1 LARGLKKTASTSAA
15 TITPNTACCSNAAAD
30 LAKPA
35 LFGGAVLADIDWS
48 QPWFAPWRE
57 LGEPTARQAVQ
68 QQNVAEALNALQK
81 KSPQLGT
88 LNRHAA
94 EHQPIAKREAS
105 AGSGDIASAASVN
118 TTRAGLAFGDAK
130 ANPPEPT
137 QSAAFPPPAGQ
148 VETTATEQINEVKFV
163 PQSALPEGQAYEDF
177 IFKTAQVP
185 TRDGLHDF
193 FNGLCWHRF
202 PLAKRRLNQL
212 QAAEIEAQ
220 GVRATRGP
228 VRDALTLFDENVVL
242 MHAPDEVWAA
252 LQARD
257 WLKLFVDLR
266 DQWQHVHLVLFGHA
280 LVEKLVTPYKSI
292 TGHVYRVDSRIN
304 PHDEAALD
312 AWLVQELQAA
322 KLATKPFEPL
332 PVLGVPGW
340 CADNAERAYYEDT
353 NVFRPKRE
361 LAIKASK

>member
-1 LARGLKKTASTSAA
+1 MARGLSPKVEGFA
-15 TITPNTACCSNAAAD
+15 
-30 LAKPA
+30 
-35 LFGGAVLADIDWS
+35 GAVLAEIDWS

-57 LGEPTARQAVQ
+57 LGEPAAQLALQ
-68 QQNVAEALNALQK
+68 QRSVAEALNAI
-81 KSPQLGT
+81 
-88 LNRHAA
+88 NHA
-94 EHQPIAKREAS
+94 AKREAS

-118 TTRAGLAFGDAK
+118 TTRAGLALGDAK
-130 ANPPEPT
+130 
-137 QSAAFPPPAGQ
+137 
-148 VETTATEQINEVKFV
+148 EVKFV

-266 DQWQHVHLVLFGHA
+266 AQWQEVHLVLFGHA
-280 LVEKLVTPYKSI
+280 LLEKLVTPYKSI
-292 TGHVYRVDSRIN
+292 TGHVYRVDRHVN
-304 PHDEAALD
+304 PRDEAALD
-312 AWLVQELQAA
+312 AWLVQDLQPA
-322 KLATKPFEPL
+322 KLATKPYEPL
-332 PVLGVPGW
+332 PVLGVPSW
-340 CADNAERAYYEDT
+340 WAANAVRAYYEDT
-353 NVFRPKRE
+353 HVFRPKRQTH
-361 LAIKASK
+361 I

>member
-1 LARGLKKTASTSAA
+1 V
-15 TITPNTACCSNAAAD
+15 
-30 LAKPA
+30 
-35 LFGGAVLADIDWS
+35 FGGAVLADIDWS
-48 QPWFAPWRE
+48 QPWFAPCRE
-57 LGEPTARQAVQ
+57 LGEPTARQALQ
-68 QQNVAEALNALQK
+68 QQNLAEALNALRK
-81 KSPQLGT
+81 NSPQPAT
-88 LNRHAA
+88 LNRHVAA
-94 EHQPIAKREAS
+94 ENQPTAKREDS

-118 TTRAGLAFGDAK
+118 TTSAGLALGDAK
-130 ANPPEPT
+130 
-137 QSAAFPPPAGQ
+137 
-148 VETTATEQINEVKFV
+148 EVTFV

-177 IFKTAQVP
+177 IFKTGQVP

-212 QAAEIEAQ
+212 QAAEIQAQ

-257 WLKLFVDLR
+257 WLKLFVGLR
-266 DQWQHVHLVLFGHA
+266 DQWQYVHLVLFGHA

-292 TGHVYRVDSRIN
+292 TGHVYRVDSHIN

-312 AWLVQELQAA
+312 AWLVQDLQAA

-340 CADNAERAYYEDT
+340 CSDNAERAYYEDT

>member
-1 LARGLKKTASTSAA
+1 MARGLSPLTEGFA
-15 TITPNTACCSNAAAD
+15 
-30 LAKPA
+30 
-35 LFGGAVLADIDWS
+35 GAVLAEIDWS

-57 LGEPTARQAVQ
+57 LGEPTARQALLKQ
-68 QQNVAEALNALQK
+68 SVAEALNAN
-81 KSPQLGT
+81 T
-88 LNRHAA
+88 YA
-94 EHQPIAKREAS
+94 AKREAS

-118 TTRAGLAFGDAK
+118 TTRAGLALGVVND
-130 ANPPEPT
+130 
-137 QSAAFPPPAGQ
+137 
-148 VETTATEQINEVKFV
+148 VKFV
-163 PQSALPEGQAYEDF
+163 PQSALPDGQAYEDF

-257 WLKLFVDLR
+257 WLKLFIDLR

-280 LVEKLVTPYKSI
+280 LVEKLVMPYKSI
-292 TGHVYRVDSRIN
+292 TGHVYRVDSQIN

-312 AWLVQELQAA
+312 AWLVQDLQPA
-322 KLATKPFEPL
+322 KLATKPYEPL
-332 PVLGVPGW
+332 PVLGIPGW
-340 CADNAERAYYEDT
+340 CADNADRAYYEDT
-353 NVFRPKRE
+353 HVFRPKRQ
-361 LAIKASK
+361 

>member
-1 LARGLKKTASTSAA
+1 LARGLSPKTEGFA
-15 TITPNTACCSNAAAD
+15 
-30 LAKPA
+30 
-35 LFGGAVLADIDWS
+35 GAVLAEIDWS
-48 QPWFAPWRE
+48 QPWFSPWRE
-57 LGEPTARQAVQ
+57 LGESTTHLALQ
-68 QQNVAEALNALQK
+68 QQSVAEALNAR
-81 KSPQLGT
+81 T
-88 LNRHAA
+88 HAA
-94 EHQPIAKREAS
+94 K
-105 AGSGDIASAASVN
+105 
-118 TTRAGLAFGDAK
+118 
-130 ANPPEPT
+130 
-137 QSAAFPPPAGQ
+137 
-148 VETTATEQINEVKFV
+148 VKFV

-220 GVRATRGP
+220 GISATRGP

-266 DQWQHVHLVLFGHA
+266 EQWQRVHLVLFGHA

-292 TGHVYRVDSRIN
+292 TGHVYRVASEVD

-312 AWLVQELQAA
+312 AWLVQDLQAA
-322 KLATKPFEPL
+322 KLATKPYEPL
-332 PVLGVPGW
+332 PVLGIPGW
-340 CADNAERAYYEDT
+340 CVDNAERAYYEDT

-361 LAIKASK
+361 LAPKARKEPAT

>member
-1 LARGLKKTASTSAA
+1 MARGLS
-15 TITPNTACCSNAAAD
+15 PNTEGFA
-30 LAKPA
+30 
-35 LFGGAVLADIDWS
+35 GAVLAEIDWS

-57 LGEPTARQAVQ
+57 LGEATAQLALQ
-68 QQNVAEALNALQK
+68 QQSVAEALNER
-81 KSPQLGT
+81 T
-88 LNRHAA
+88 YT
-94 EHQPIAKREAS
+94 AKREAS

-118 TTRAGLAFGDAK
+118 TTRAGLVLGDA
-130 ANPPEPT
+130 
-137 QSAAFPPPAGQ
+137 
-148 VETTATEQINEVKFV
+148 NEVKFV
-163 PQSALPEGQAYEDF
+163 AQSALPEGQAYEDF

-220 GVRATRGP
+220 GVRDTRGP

-257 WLKLFVDLR
+257 WLRLFVDLR
-266 DQWQHVHLVLFGHA
+266 AQWQQVHLVLFGHA
-280 LVEKLVTPYKSI
+280 LLEKLVMPYKSI
-292 TGHVYRVDSRIN
+292 TAHVYRVDSEVN
-304 PHDEAALD
+304 PHDEAWLD
-312 AWLVQELQAA
+312 AWLVQDLQSA
-322 KLATKPFEPL
+322 KLATKPYEPL

-340 CADNAERAYYEDT
+340 WSANAERAYYEDA
-353 NVFRPKRE
+353 NVFRPKRDVV
-361 LAIKASK
+361 AKPST

>member
-1 LARGLKKTASTSAA
+1 MARGLSSKTEGFA
-15 TITPNTACCSNAAAD
+15 
-30 LAKPA
+30 
-35 LFGGAVLADIDWS
+35 GAVLAEIDWC

-57 LGEPTARQAVQ
+57 LGEPAAHQALQ
-68 QQNVAEALNALQK
+68 QESVAEALNALQVRTNTAQQAA
-81 KSPQLGT
+81 KSQ
-88 LNRHAA
+88 
-94 EHQPIAKREAS
+94 AS
-105 AGSGDIASAASVN
+105 ADPGLGVVN
-118 TTRAGLAFGDAK
+118 D
-130 ANPPEPT
+130 
-137 QSAAFPPPAGQ
+137 
-148 VETTATEQINEVKFV
+148 VKFV
-163 PQSALPEGQAYEDF
+163 PQSTLPEGQAYEDF

-242 MHAPDEVWAA
+242 MHAPDAVWAA

-266 DQWQHVHLVLFGHA
+266 DQWQQVHLVLFGHA
-280 LVEKLVTPYKSI
+280 LLEKLVTPYKSI
-292 TGHVYRVDSRIN
+292 TGHVYRVANEVN

-312 AWLVQELQAA
+312 AWLVQDLQPA
-322 KLATKPFEPL
+322 KLATKPYEPL

-340 CADNAERAYYEDT
+340 WPANADRTYYEDAT
-353 NVFRPKRE
+353 VFRPKRT
-361 LAIKASK
+361 LA

>member
-1 LARGLKKTASTSAA
+1 MARGLNPKTEGFA
-15 TITPNTACCSNAAAD
+15 
-30 LAKPA
+30 
-35 LFGGAVLADIDWS
+35 GAVLAEIDWS
-48 QPWFAPWRE
+48 QPWFSPWRE
-57 LGEPTARQAVQ
+57 LGEPTAQLALKQ
-68 QQNVAEALNALQK
+68 QSVAEALNA
-81 KSPQLGT
+81 
-88 LNRHAA
+88 
-94 EHQPIAKREAS
+94 IACTAKCEAS

-118 TTRAGLAFGDAK
+118 TTRAGLALGDAK
-130 ANPPEPT
+130 
-137 QSAAFPPPAGQ
+137 
-148 VETTATEQINEVKFV
+148 EVKFV
-163 PQSALPEGQAYEDF
+163 SQSALPEGQAYEDF

-220 GVRATRGP
+220 GISATRGP

-242 MHAPDEVWAA
+242 MHAPDELWAA

-266 DQWQHVHLVLFGHA
+266 EQWKQVHLVLFGHA

-292 TGHVYRVDSRIN
+292 TGHVYRIDSQVN

-312 AWLVQELQAA
+312 AWLVQDLQPA
-322 KLATKPFEPL
+322 KLATKPYEPL
-332 PVLGVPGW
+332 PVLGIPGW
-340 CADNAERAYYEDT
+340 CAANAERAYYEDV

-361 LAIKASK
+361 TVPKMSKTQLGFA

>member
-1 LARGLKKTASTSAA
+1 MARGLNKTASPAAA
-15 TITPNTACCSNAAAD
+15 TRTPNTARCSNAVVDASQ
-30 LAKPA
+30 PS
-35 LFGGAVLADIDWS
+35 LFGGNVLADIDWS
-48 QPWFAPWRE
+48 QPWFTPWRE
-57 LGEPTARQAVQ
+57 LGEPTARQALQ
-68 QQNVAEALNALQK
+68 QQNVAQALNALQK
-81 KSPQLGT
+81 IPRQQTT
-88 LNRHAA
+88 LNRSTAQA
-94 EHQPIAKREAS
+94 HQPTAKREAS

-118 TTRAGLAFGDAK
+118 TTRAGLALGDANAK
-130 ANPPEPT
+130 KQDRTAPE
-137 QSAAFPPPAGQ
+137 QMND
-148 VETTATEQINEVKFV
+148 IKFV

-202 PLAKRRLNQL
+202 PFAKRRLNQL
-212 QAAEIEAQ
+212 QAAEIKAQ
-220 GVRATRGP
+220 GIRATRGP

-266 DQWQHVHLVLFGHA
+266 VQWQQVHLVLFGHA
-280 LVEKLVTPYKSI
+280 LLEKLVTPYKSI
-292 TGHVYRVDSRIN
+292 TGHVYRVANEVN

-312 AWLVQELQAA
+312 AWLVQDLQPA
-322 KLATKPFEPL
+322 KLATKPYEPL

-340 CADNAERAYYEDT
+340 WPANAERAYYEDT
-353 NVFRPKRE
+353 HVFRPKRE
-361 LAIKASK
+361 AVSKSMKE

>member
-1 LARGLKKTASTSAA
+1 MARGLNKTGSTSAA
-15 TITPNTACCSNAAAD
+15 TRTPNTGRCSNSAAD

-35 LFGGAVLADIDWS
+35 VFGGNVLADIDWS

-57 LGEPTARQAVQ
+57 LGEPTANLALKQ
-68 QQNVAEALNALQK
+68 QSVAEALNALQTNL
-81 KSPQLGT
+81 QLGAV
-88 LNRHAA
+88 AA
-94 EHQPIAKREAS
+94 NHSAAKREAS

-118 TTRAGLAFGDAK
+118 TTRAGLALGDANAQK
-130 ANPPEPT
+130 QER
-137 QSAAFPPPAGQ
+137 
-148 VETTATEQINEVKFV
+148 TTTTTNEQIKEVKFV

-220 GVRATRGP
+220 GISATRGP

-242 MHAPDEVWAA
+242 MHAPDEVWAV

-292 TGHVYRVDSRIN
+292 TGHVYRVANEVN

-312 AWLVQELQAA
+312 AWLVQDLQPA
-322 KLATKPFEPL
+322 KLATKPYEPL
-332 PVLGVPGW
+332 PVLGIPGW

-361 LAIKASK
+361 LAPKARKETAI

>member
-15 TITPNTACCSNAAAD
+15 TRSANADRCRNASTADSQ
-30 LAKPA
+30 PA
-35 LFGGAVLADIDWS
+35 VFGGDVLASIDWS

-57 LGEPTARQAVQ
+57 LGEPTAHLALQ
-68 QQNVAEALNALQK
+68 QRRVAEALNAI
-81 KSPQLGT
+81 
-88 LNRHAA
+88 NHA
-94 EHQPIAKREAS
+94 AKREAS

-118 TTRAGLAFGDAK
+118 TTRAGLALGDAK
-130 ANPPEPT
+130 ANP
-137 QSAAFPPPAGQ
+137 
-148 VETTATEQINEVKFV
+148 VERTVGTSNEQLKEVMFV

-292 TGHVYRVDSRIN
+292 TGHVYRIDNQVN

-312 AWLVQELQAA
+312 AWLVQDLQPA
-322 KLATKPFEPL
+322 KLATKPYEPL
-332 PVLGVPGW
+332 PVLGIPGW
-340 CADNAERAYYEDT
+340 TADNAERAYYEDT

-361 LAIKASK
+361 LAPKASEASAT

>member
-1 LARGLKKTASTSAA
+1 MARGLSPKTEGFA
-15 TITPNTACCSNAAAD
+15 
-30 LAKPA
+30 
-35 LFGGAVLADIDWS
+35 GAVLAEIDWS

-57 LGEPTARQAVQ
+57 LGVPTAHRALKQ
-68 QQNVAEALNALQK
+68 QSVAEALNALQT
-81 KSPQLGT
+81 SLQLG
-88 LNRHAA
+88 LAVANHSAA
-94 EHQPIAKREAS
+94 KCEAS

-118 TTRAGLAFGDAK
+118 TTRAGFALGDAK
-130 ANPPEPT
+130 
-137 QSAAFPPPAGQ
+137 
-148 VETTATEQINEVKFV
+148 EVMFV

-220 GVRATRGP
+220 GISATRGP

-266 DQWQHVHLVLFGHA
+266 DQWRHVHLVLFGHA
-280 LVEKLVTPYKSI
+280 LLEKLVTPYKSI

-304 PHDEAALD
+304 PHDEVSLD
-312 AWLVQELQAA
+312 AWLVQDLQPA
-322 KLATKPFEPL
+322 KLATKPYEPL

-340 CADNAERAYYEDT
+340 CVANAKRAYYEDT

-361 LAIKASK
+361 LVSKASQMPAK